1 MTHMMIIFVILTLM
15 IGVSAATHMQYVSA
29 ASNDNSNSCRL
40 HHGTSDNSG
49 KCSPFLLPFP
59 WGTMLPRICHVG
71 EPL

>member
-1 MTHMMIIFVILTLM
+1 M

-59 WGTMLPRICHVG
+59 
-71 EPL
+71 